1 MDRTETDRP
10 AAVAPFVKL
19 ADPNRYVACNW
30 NLTEDHAGRGHWVA
44 FFKRHISTIL
54 ALGVEAAVARGE
66 GEAAAHRRADA
77 CRAEFHGVFDAYA
90 ADPPTHGRVTILTLD
105 EWRDNL
111 LRKYGFVDAFADLKN
126 RENEK
131 MLPLLPEV
139 CRRIDALATPAEQL
153 RAVIEGV
160 FAGNI
165 FDMGAEATIKRFLGK
180 SVDFAT
186 VRDELPDR
194 PWRIDDY
201 DALAARVG
209 GGEPHHKCVFFIDNA
224 GSDLLLGALPM
235 MRWMAQRGTRVVL
248 AANERPTL
256 NDMTIHDVEAWW
268 PRILE
273 TEPSLAGLPIERVS
287 TGTGEPLIDLS
298 AVSHELNA
306 ASADADLVILEGMG
320 RGIESNLD
328 ADFNCEVMN
337 IAMIKDPAV
346 AGRVGGEVYDLVLR
360 YRSSADHSRWPGE
373 R

>member
-1 MDRTETDRP
+1 MNRTGTDRP
-10 AAVAPFVKL
+10 AAVVPFVKL
-19 ADPNRYVACNW
+19 ADPDAYVACNW
-30 NLTEDHAGRGHWVA
+30 DLTIDHAGREHWVA
-44 FFKRHISTIL
+44 FFKRHINTIL
-54 ALGVEAAVARGE
+54 SLGVEAAVTRGE
-66 GEAAAHRRADA
+66 DEASANRRADA
-77 CRAEFHGVFDAYA
+77 CRAEFYGVFDAYA
-90 ADPPTHGRVTILTLD
+90 ADPPSHGRVTILTLD

-111 LRKYGFVDAFADLKN
+111 LRKYGFVDAFVDLKN

-131 MLPLLPEV
+131 MLPLLPQV
-139 CRRIDALATPAEQL
+139 CSQIDALPTPADQL

-160 FAGNI
+160 FAGNV
-165 FDMGAEATIKRFLGK
+165 FDMGAEATATRFLGQ

-201 DALAARVG
+201 DALADRVLNG
-209 GGEPHHKCVFFIDNA
+209 PPHRKCVYFIDNA

-235 MRWMAQRGTRVVL
+235 MRWMAQRGTRIVL

-268 PRILE
+268 PKILE
-273 TEPSLAGLPIERVS
+273 TEPSLADLPIECVS

-298 AVSHELNA
+298 AVSHELNT
-306 ASADADLVILEGMG
+306 ASADADLIILEGMG

-328 ADFNCEVMN
+328 AAFNCEAMN

-346 AGRVGGEVYDLVLR
+346 AGRVGGKVYDVVLR
-360 YRSSADHSRWPGE
+360 YR
-373 R
+373 